1 LGRTALSPRADAPN
15 QSESIDQHKCRRDL
29 SHLAE
34 VINQGLQFGPFGGE
48 EGFAVEGGGEGFAF
62 GRHDLVLP
70 TPGSPGDQGSL
81 CADCTNRFDQAT
93 ASKDNSNLALGL
105 NPY

>member
-62 GRHDLVLP
+62 GRHDLSVAD
-70 TPGSPGDQGSL
+70 TGSPGDQGSL
-81 CADCTNRFDQAT
+81 CADYTNRFDQAT
-93 ASKDNSNLALGL
+93 ASKDNSNFALGL

>member
-48 EGFAVEGGGEGFAF
+48 EGFAVEGGGERIRLWSTCLSVADTGQP
-62 GRHDLVLP
+62 R
-70 TPGSPGDQGSL
+70 GSGEP

-93 ASKDNSNLALGL
+93 ASKDNSNFALGL

>member
-1 LGRTALSPRADAPN
+1 LGRTALSARADAPN

-34 VINQGLQFGPFGGE
+34 VINQGLHFGPFGGE

-62 GRHDLVLP
+62 GRHALVLP
-70 TPGSPGDQGSL
+70 TPGSPGDKGS
-81 CADCTNRFDQAT
+81 AECTDRFHQAT
-93 ASKDNSNLALGL
+93 ASKDNSNFALGL